1 MPGVISCTTLGPAQL
16 LLDGAAAPRE
26 LKWKKHLGLLVYL
39 ARSPKRT
46 RTREHLIGL
55 LWADKPQTKAG
66 RSLSVALDLL
76 RRFMG
81 RSSVTTEL
89 GQVRLAP
96 EAVTLDTDRFEQAL
110 ARHDWAA
117 AAALVSG
124 EFLEGLAV
132 PGAPEFEHWL
142 TAERASWRDRE
153 VDALTR
159 YGDQLLER
167 GDANGAVAAARS
179 AVKLDGTSEVAARG
193 LMRALAIAGDR
204 AGALKAYAA
213 LGARLED
220 VGAVPNAEL
229 RALAD
234 RIRSERAWRPPPRVQ
249 AAKITERPPP
259 HAPLIGREAALGRLL
274 EVWAACR
281 QTPRASLAVIAAD
294 PGMGKTRLLEELLSR
309 ARLDGATTVTA
320 RAVEADRGAAWSG
333 LVGVARGGLLEAPGL
348 PAAPPP
354 ALAAIAELVP
364 EWAERFA
371 TAIRSGAAAT
381 EPPARALGDVLRATA
396 GEAPLVLGCDDAH
409 WLDRDSVLALGATLR
424 DMSRTPVFVVCT
436 VSPKAPCPELDELR
450 TRLGREIAGVAIT
463 LDALDATSLL
473 ALCRW
478 ACPKYDDAQL
488 DRLARRIERDSAGL
502 PLIAVE
508 LLRAVVLGLDLG
520 PRRTGVW
527 PESKHTLDQTLPGD
541 LPDTIVSA
549 VRITFRRL
557 TPAAQ
562 TVLAAASVLRDRIE
576 SGLLSRKTSLTPPK
590 VTAALDELEREG
602 WLVFEG
608 RGYTFRARVVR
619 QVVAR
624 DMLTKGQRQRL
635 LQQT

>member
-1 MPGVISCTTLGPAQL
+1 MPGVITCNTLGPVQV
-16 LLDGAAAPRE
+16 LLDGTAAPRE
-26 LKWKKHLGLLVYL
+26 LQWRKHLALLVYL
-39 ARSPKRT
+39 ARSPKRA

-55 LWADKPQTKAG
+55 LWGDKPEENAR
-66 RSLSVALDLL
+66 RSLSVALELL
-76 RRFMG
+76 RRFAG
-81 RSSVTTEL
+81 KRGITTDH
-89 GQVRLAP
+89 GQVRLSPNVAH
-96 EAVTLDTDRFEQAL
+96 LDTERFEEAA
-110 ARHDWAA
+110 ARQDWGA
-117 AAALVSG
+117 AAALVAG
-124 EFLEGLAV
+124 EFLEGFAV

-142 TAERASWRDRE
+142 TAERSLWRDRA

-159 YGDQLLER
+159 HADLLLSR
-167 GDANGAVAAARS
+167 GHATAAAEAARL
-179 AVKLDGTSEVAARG
+179 AVRLDGTSEVAARAV
-193 LMRALAIAGDR
+193 MRALALAGDR

-220 VGAVPNAEL
+220 VGAAPSAEL

-234 RIRSERAWRPPPRVQ
+234 RIRSERAWRHPPPVP

-259 HAPLIGREAALGRLL
+259 YAPLIGREAALGRLL

-281 QTPRASLAVIAAD
+281 QTPRASLVVIAAD

-320 RAVEADRGAAWSG
+320 RAVEADREAAWSG
-333 LVGVARGGLLEAPGL
+333 LAGLARGGLLEAPGL
-348 PAAPPP
+348 PAAPPA

-371 TAIRSGAAAT
+371 KAIRSGGAAT
-381 EPPARALGDVLRATA
+381 EPPTRALGDVLKATA
-396 GEAPLVLGCDDAH
+396 AEAALVLGCDDAH
-409 WLDRDSVLALGATLR
+409 WLDRDSLLALGAVLR

-436 VSPKAPCPELDELR
+436 VSPEVPCPELDELR

-508 LLRAVVLGLDLG
+508 LLRAVVLGFDLG
-520 PRRTGVW
+520 PLRTGVW

-562 TVLAAASVLRDRIE
+562 TVLAAASVLPDRIE
-576 SGLLSRKTSLTPPK
+576 SGLLSRKTSLPPPK

-624 DMLTKGQRQRL
+624 DMLTKGQRNRL
-635 LQQT
+635 LEED

>member
-1 MPGVISCTTLGPAQL
+1 MPGVISCNTLGPAQL

-26 LKWKKHLGLLVYL
+26 LQWKKHLALLVYL

-46 RTREHLIGL
+46 RAREHLIGL

-76 RRFMG
+76 RRFIG
-81 RSSVTTEL
+81 KTSVTTEL

-110 ARHDWAA
+110 ARQDWAA

-159 YGDQLLER
+159 YGEQLLER
-167 GDANGAVAAARS
+167 GDAIGAVAAARS
-179 AVKLDGTSEVAARG
+179 GVKLDGTSEVAARA
-193 LMRALAIAGDR
+193 LMRALALAGDR
-204 AGALKAYAA
+204 AGALKACAELA
-213 LGARLED
+213 ERLRD
-220 VGAVPNAEL
+220 VGAAPSAEL
-229 RALAD
+229 RALAE
-234 RIRSERAWRPPPRVQ
+234 RIRTERAWRAPTQ
-249 AAKITERPPP
+249 ATEIAPKPAP
-259 HAPLIGREAALGRLL
+259 YTPLIGREAALGWLL
-274 EVWAACR
+274 EVWKSCR
-281 QTPRASLAVIAAD
+281 HTPRASLAVIAAD
-294 PGMGKTRLLEELLSR
+294 PGMGKTRLLEGLLGR
-309 ARLDGATTVTA
+309 ARLDGATTVTT
-320 RAVEADRGAAWSG
+320 RAVAADRGAAWSG
-333 LVGVARGGLLEAPGL
+333 FVGLARGGLLEAPGL
-348 PAAPPP
+348 PAAPPA

-371 TAIRSGAAAT
+371 MAIRTVGAAAGS
-381 EPPARALGDVLRATA
+381 PARALGDILRATTA
-396 GEAPLVLGCDDAH
+396 EAPLVLGCDDAH
-409 WLDRDSVLALGATLR
+409 WLDRDSLLALGAVLR
-424 DMSRTPVFVVCT
+424 DMSRAPVLVVCT
-436 VSPKAPCPELDELR
+436 VSPEVPCPELDELR
-450 TRLGREIAGVAIT
+450 TRLGRDIAGVAIT

-488 DRLARRIERDSAGL
+488 HRLTRRIERDSAGL

-508 LLRAVVLGLDLG
+508 LLRAVMLGLDLG

-527 PESKHTLDQTLPGD
+527 PASKHTLDQTLPGD

-557 TPAAQ
+557 TPPAQ
-562 TVLAAASVLRDRIE
+562 TVLAASSVLAERVE
-576 SGLLSRKTSLTPPK
+576 TGLLSRKTSLPPAT

-608 RGYTFRARVVR
+608 RGYAFRARVVR

-624 DMLTKGQRQRL
+624 DMLTKGQRNRL
-635 LQQT
+635 LEEG